1 MRCAT
6 KCKYCSRVAC
16 ELQLKRESFG
26 LTKHEN
32 HLRGWIILALAAN
45 CKYIQ
50 HSFSQNFNDLFAKK
64 MIFNTF
70 SMSKWTIG
78 ATNILYQNHKMLTFI
93 SISVDLICVFWFNN
107 NNLRYLISTIQCTL
121 LNLEIAFNRWKI
133 VFSL

>member
-1 MRCAT
+1 MLLQGRQTRQWTRCHS
-6 KCKYCSRVAC
+6 Y
-16 ELQLKRESFG
+16 G

-93 SISVDLICVFWFNN
+93 CISVDIICLFWFRFNN
-107 NNLRYLISTIQCTL
+107 NNLRYLISTIQCT
-121 LNLEIAFNRWKI
+121 I
-133 VFSL
+133 VKSRNCIQQMENSFQSLKM